1 MHLKLPAVSLL
12 LLSAAVLP
20 SSCSVDELPTPEEE
34 LYARQFIKDF
44 GVPAAGHDW
53 NTAKQNSI
61 TVVTSSPTNV
71 KILAEVNGKKYLFAD
86 YRNVNGKQ
94 EIPVTV
100 PKTVNEVIIS
110 ANGRQITSS
119 LGSTVDLT
127 GGKSSRLIN
136 EGQNVDVLANFG
148 PTEEKLI
155 FPASYIGD
163 AMDVVPEEKNNLN
176 KEIIT
181 DFSFTSVAGKQI
193 TIYPIY
199 WDTRSSHVLGIY
211 WLNEDGSFP
220 WCKNSDNLNNNN
232 IKAEPSY
239 ANMQDLYYTRSG
251 ELNYCKNY
259 YDNDNKEKVWSRTFG
274 NCSYPNYFGK
284 TEDGKIDPTYRP
296 LPGAFRARGITFA
309 FNKSGINF
317 GFYIKVADKEED
329 KNDPVSYTDEWGNIT
344 SKYHYKTLDVPTD
357 QGHCTD
363 YHHIIFSHTRR
374 NKNFGRVIKVGDN
387 YVPSSPQNNPNDDQ
401 EVDYNKSTNSE
412 VWNAPWANETTLK
425 KYAGASY
432 FKLKNR
438 DGKTRTFFA
447 FEDWRSIPD
456 LNDLIF
462 LVDSDVTVINEET
475 GKSEGEQPDPFEWII
490 AAEDLG
496 GTFDWDFNDMVA
508 KVSCV
513 AKNDPD
519 NTDVKYT
526 EVTVTPLASG
536 GTLPIYLMYTG
547 KIYDTAT
554 NTATDAKDYVINTE
568 FHSWLGGSSS
578 SPINVGATASATG
591 KSVTFY
597 APEGY
602 TMASAVNNKYDAATN
617 NMGGFSVLVGKPG
630 ETLTITGE
638 GDLHELPTL
647 PEGSDHTVE
656 APKPDDANATA
667 PQMICVESSW
677 LWPRETVDI
686 RTAYAGFADW
696 ITTPSTEWYGE
707 GKYNA
712 SSIVTRK
719 Q

>member
-1 MHLKLPAVSLL
+1 MHLRQPIVGLL
-12 LLSAAVLP
+12 LLSAVILP
-20 SSCSVDELPTPEEE
+20 SSCSVDELPTPKDE
-34 LYARQFIKDF
+34 LYARQFVKDF
-44 GVPAAGHDW
+44 GIPAAGHDW

-61 TVVTSSPTNV
+61 TVITSSPTNV
-71 KILAEVNGKKYLFAD
+71 KILADVNGKRYLFAD

-110 ANGRQITSS
+110 ANGSQITST

-136 EGQNVDVLANFG
+136 EGTNGVLTFG
-148 PTEEKLI
+148 PTAEKHI
-155 FPASYIGD
+155 FPATYIGD
-163 AMDVVPEEKNNLN
+163 AMALMPEDGTNIHNEGV
-176 KEIIT
+176 IA
-181 DFSFTSVAGKQI
+181 DFSFISEAGKQI
-193 TIYPIY
+193 TIYPVF

-211 WLNEDGSFP
+211 WLNDDGSFP
-220 WCKNSDNLNNNN
+220 WCKNADELNDAGVT
-232 IKAEPSY
+232 AELSY
-239 ANMQDLYYTRSG
+239 ANMQDIYYTRSG

-259 YDNDNKEKVWSRTFG
+259 YTEKDESKHVWTRTYG
-274 NCSYPNYFGK
+274 KSSYPGGFATDDKGNQ
-284 TEDGKIDPTYRP
+284 YR
-296 LPGAFRARGITFA
+296 PGAFRARGITFK

-317 GFYIKVADKEED
+317 GFYIKVKDK
-329 KNDPVSYTDEWGNIT
+329 DPGTESFTVTNEWGQQQT
-344 SKYHYKTLDVPTD
+344 VTPYQTLDVPTD
-357 QGHCTD
+357 GGPCTD
-363 YHHIIFSHTRR
+363 YDHIIFSHTRR
-374 NKNFGRVIKVGDN
+374 NKNYGRVIKIDGK
-387 YVPSSPQNNPNDDQ
+387 YYPSSPQNNPNDDK
-401 EVDYNKSTNSE
+401 VIDWGKSTKTYVFSN
-412 VWNAPWANETTLK
+412 PWSDETDLL
-425 KYAGASY
+425 KYAGAAY
-432 FKLKNR
+432 FKIKNR

-447 FEDWRSIPD
+447 FEDWRIKPAD
-456 LNDLIF
+456 FNDLIF
-462 LVDSDVTVINEET
+462 LVDGDVNAVDD
-475 GKSEGEQPDPFEWII
+475 EGNPLDGSKPTPAEPFEWII

-526 EVTVTPLASG
+526 EVTVTPLAAG

-568 FHSWLGGSSS
+568 FHNWLGGSSL
-578 SPINVGATASATG
+578 SPINVGETASATG

-602 TMASAVNNKYDAATN
+602 TMASAANNKYDAATN

-630 ETLTITGE
+630 ETLTITGD
-638 GDLHELPTL
+638 GDMHELPTL
-647 PEGSDHTVE
+647 PEGSDHKVE
-656 APKPDDANATA
+656 APKPDDANATV
-667 PQMICVESSW
+667 PQIICVESNW
-677 LWPRETVDI
+677 LWPRETIDI
-686 RTAYAGFADW
+686 RTAYAGFSDW

-707 GKYNA
+707 GKYDANY
-712 SSIVTRK
+712 IVTQK